1 MNDAAPP
8 QLHELETEIMDTVW
22 DRGEVTV
29 RDVLEAINDRAERE
43 RAYNTVMTVMTR
55 LCTKGVLR
63 RERRG
68 RRDHYVPTLS
78 REQYRDARAESQVE
92 TLVEQYGDL
101 ALAHFAAHVD
111 RLDPGRREQ
120 LRRLAARD

>member
-1 MNDAAPP
+1 MNEAAPP
-8 QLHELETEIMDTVW
+8 ELHELESEIMDTVW

-29 RDVLEAINDRAERE
+29 RDVLDAINDRADRE

-68 RRDHYVPTLS
+68 RRDHYVSTLS
-78 REQYRDARAESQVE
+78 RERYRDARAGSQAD

-101 ALAHFAAHVD
+101 ALAHFAAHVE

-120 LRRLAARD
+120 LRRLAGGD